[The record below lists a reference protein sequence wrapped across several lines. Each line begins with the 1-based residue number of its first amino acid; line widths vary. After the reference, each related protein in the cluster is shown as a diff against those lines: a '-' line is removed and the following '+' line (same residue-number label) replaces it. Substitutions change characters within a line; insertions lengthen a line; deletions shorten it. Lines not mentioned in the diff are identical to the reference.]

1 MITKK
6 LMNEFWTRHCY
17 DFFEVRCPGN
27 GGFEWIQDDSV
38 FSFGSDKLRLVSET
52 RVNGDGVY
60 TRKDSVRNISEKPV
74 SLSAAKSKF
83 ILPDGDY
90 GVYTQF
96 NNWLHESSGGWQP
109 LVTGVY
115 SNVSGVRTIEGASPL
130 SRYGTLRAAAESFF
144 ILRRSFRGK

>member
-74 SLSAAKSKF
+74 SLSAAKS
-83 ILPDGDY
+83 
-90 GVYTQF
+90 
-96 NNWLHESSGGWQP
+96 
-109 LVTGVY
+109 
-115 SNVSGVRTIEGASPL
+115 
-130 SRYGTLRAAAESFF
+130 
-144 ILRRSFRGK
+144 